1 MKIVLI
7 QPKMRKRP
15 MDTTLKTRM
24 SPSLGL
30 LTVAQAIR
38 NESEIELI
46 NENVGDKIDYNK
58 KVDIVGITVTVDT
71 LPRAIEIASGYQ
83 KRGVK
88 VVAGGIQITCCP
100 ESAKG
105 YFDVLCIGYAEGTWP
120 GIIKDYKNGNL
131 KKEYS

>member
-1 MKIVLI
+1 M
-7 QPKMRKRP
+7 QMRP

-30 LTVAQAIR
+30 LTVAQSIR
-38 NESEIELI
+38 KDCNVELV
-46 NENVGDKIDYNK
+46 NENIGDEINYDNPI
-58 KVDIVGITVTVDT
+58 DIVGITVTVDT
-71 LPRAIEIASGYQ
+71 LPRAIEIAKEYR

-105 YFDVLCIGYAEGTWP
+105 HYDQCKFCIR
-120 GIIKDYKNGNL
+120 
-131 KKEYS
+131 SRR